1 MFTAVTAA
9 EWGRYGIR
17 SNCVAVGLVASPR
30 AVAAWEVAGIDPDA
44 VAAGVPLGRAGT
56 PEEVAPHPVPRQR
69 RAVVR
74 ERPDVLGG
82 RRPADEQRERRLNRA
97 SASGALVVQEL
108 PQACSTWTRSA
119 WSAIT

>member
-56 PEEVAPHPVPRQR
+56 PEEVAFPILFLVSDAPSFVNGQTFS
-69 RAVVR
+69 V
-74 ERPDVLGG
+74 DGG
-82 RRPADEQRERRLNRA
+82 PPMN
-97 SASGALVVQEL
+97 SGNVD
-108 PQACSTWTRSA
+108 
-119 WSAIT
+119 